1 MTCKELERNGYIK
14 LGRAKVARPGSIAW
28 WTVCGIECAGLL
40 MIVATAIGLAWILQ
54 ELQLLF
60 LWVRLWQ
67 SNF

>member
-28 WTVCGIECAGLL
+28 WTVYGIECAGLL

-54 ELQLLF
+54 ELYAPFFMCQTM
-60 LWVRLWQ
+60 VV
-67 SNF
+67 

>member
-28 WTVCGIECAGLL
+28 WTVYGIECAGLL

-54 ELQLLF
+54 EL
-60 LWVRLWQ
+60 
-67 SNF
+67 